1 MFIIVCRRM
10 LVSFIIIIIV
20 CEEVSHTMTTRAI
33 TLIGAS
39 EARIESRNSAQSFSS
54 TNVWHSSMIGG
65 SESCCSRRMAASKSN
80 ERRVR

>member
-1 MFIIVCRRM
+1 MFIIVCRM
-10 LVSFIIIIIV
+10 LVSFFVIV
-20 CEEVSHTMTTRAI
+20 FFCGEVRRTMTTHAI

-54 TNVWHSSMIGG
+54 TNVWHSSMIDD